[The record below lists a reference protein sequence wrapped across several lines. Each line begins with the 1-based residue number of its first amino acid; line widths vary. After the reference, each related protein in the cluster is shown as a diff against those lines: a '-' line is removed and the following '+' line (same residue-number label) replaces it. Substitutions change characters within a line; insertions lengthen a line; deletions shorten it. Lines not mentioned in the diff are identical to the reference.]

1 MERTVAPPGTG
12 KGMAMR
18 GAAIG
23 PTPSAGS
30 AHAHRRH
37 WAARRFGR
45 LSRTLGITG
54 LRWAHAAIALLVLT
68 FAGLV
73 LFLNYRT
80 EALRVDSEAERLR
93 DLLVAQV
100 HGSLQ
105 ASANNMV
112 MLARLSH
119 HYGSDMAQL
128 SVMLSEEIENL
139 VGVRT
144 LLMLDAEGR
153 IIGDSRQAA
162 PALGIDV
169 SDREY
174 FQAHA
179 RSNDSNLFVA
189 APVRSRVD
197 GRWSLPVSHAVRNA
211 AGALDGVAV
220 VSFSVDALA
229 HLFAHT
235 AADRKMA
242 VLLLRADGTILARS
256 PTRNDLLGTRLA
268 DNRLTREVLDG
279 ALEGGF
285 VADSPIDGTPRRV
298 VYAKVVPFDLVLAVG
313 YDQSQ
318 FVSVLAAKSMPWLLL
333 VALALLVV
341 AGSYLYGSR
350 LYRSLLAEKEAAD
363 LANYNKTRI
372 LAVTSHELRTPLNA
386 IIGFSDLVGED
397 RFGLGIPERYRDY
410 LSDVRCAARGLLAT
424 VSDLLDASQASQGE
438 LRLSP
443 RRFDLIAELDGC
455 LAQLRAFAAERGQ
468 TVETDLPGAPVEIE
482 ADPDRIRQVV
492 ANLLHNAIKYAPPG
506 SRISLSLVA
515 GPDAVD
521 LEVTDSGHGVAPD
534 QQADLFSPFSR
545 GSDPRVATAEGTG
558 LGLYIVRKIVQL
570 HDGTVTYR
578 DTEPHGATFS
588 VRLPR
593 VAATARPAAGEPAP
607 SDGASGDK
615 APTVAA

>member
-1 MERTVAPPGTG
+1 
-12 KGMAMR
+12 MR

-30 AHAHRRH
+30 AHAGSRH
-37 WAARRFGR
+37 WTARRFGR
-45 LSRTLGITG
+45 LSRSLGLNG

-68 FAGLV
+68 FAGVVLV
-73 LFLNYRT
+73 LNYRT

-93 DLLVAQV
+93 DLLVTQV

-128 SVMLSEEIENL
+128 SAMLSGEIENL

-153 IIGDSRQAA
+153 IVGDSRQAA
-162 PALGIDV
+162 PALGVDV

-174 FQAHA
+174 FQTHA
-179 RSNDSNLFVA
+179 RSGDSDLFVA
-189 APVRSRVD
+189 APVLSRID
-197 GRWSLPVSHAVRNA
+197 GRWSLPVSRAVRSA
-211 AGALDGVAV
+211 AGGLEGVAV

-235 AADRKMA
+235 AADTKTA
-242 VLLLRADGTILARS
+242 VLLLRSDGTILARS
-256 PTRNDLLGTRLA
+256 PTRNDLLGTRLT
-268 DNRLTREVLDG
+268 NHRLMHEVQDG

-318 FVSVLAAKSMPWLLL
+318 FVSVLAAKSTPWLLL

-341 AGSYLYGSR
+341 AGSYLYSRR

-397 RFGLGIPERYRDY
+397 RFGLGMPERYRDY
-410 LSDVRCAARGLLAT
+410 LSDVRRAARGLLAT

-438 LRLSP
+438 LRLTP
-443 RRFDLIAELDGC
+443 RRFDLIAGLEDC

-468 TVETDLPGAPVEIE
+468 RIDCDFPDAPVEIE

-506 SRISLSLVA
+506 SRVWLSLTV
-515 GPDAVD
+515 GPDAVEF
-521 LEVTDSGHGVAPD
+521 EVTDSGHGVAPD

-545 GSDPRVATAEGTG
+545 GSDPRVATAEGAG

-578 DTEPHGATFS
+578 DAVPHGATFS

-593 VAATARPAAGEPAP
+593 VAATMPAAAGEPLQ